1 MKKYKV
7 YRIIH
12 SSNGKKY
19 IGLTK
24 RGLVERLRAH
34 FNELTR
40 KAKSGRFVNPFS
52 LQAAMYEEYEK
63 NKSNWRKVKFNLF
76 RIELVQDFDSEQEM
90 IDYEFNLII
99 NENTLVPNGYNLMN
113 GGHSIGGTGRNQAIS
128 INNFVDG
135 NGVCR
140 SWNFDSKKEMYLE
153 LSKEYSIKEYTL
165 RWRVNNFIEKNRNNY
180 CNDFLAEEVISDAI
194 YYAIY
199 EFSDSR
205 KTGGTNILRQRKR
218 RCNQKMKL
226 HAKSSFSNEIKY
238 PNENGDFILNSS
250 EFSELNNIPKSTVR
264 ARSMRFLENNG
275 FQYENNVD
283 LNRYIQKRKKEFL
296 DFILTNHSNSKNIK
310 FTQGDNE
317 YSGSLTSLAKHFGL
331 NISTVKKRYKSLDVN
346 LRLKNECLLWVFGL
360 CENPRSMEKKHIC
373 DTFSQNNT
381 IHEYILSENVRFF
394 RQIDFVRA
402 VEQVLDKLGVDY
414 SSVQKKVSYYIPKNN
429 EMSDMEK
436 TNHIIIKLEKKF
448 NLDNLKK
455 NIIDNFNTGAD

>member
-40 KAKSGRFVNPFS
+40 KAKSGQFVNPFS

-128 INNFVDG
+128 INNFVDV

-165 RWRVNNFIEKNRNNY
+165 RWRVNNFIEK
-180 CNDFLAEEVISDAI
+180 
-194 YYAIY
+194 
-199 EFSDSR
+199 
-205 KTGGTNILRQRKR
+205 K
-218 RCNQKMKL
+218 
-226 HAKSSFSNEIKY
+226 
-238 PNENGDFILNSS
+238 
-250 EFSELNNIPKSTVR
+250 
-264 ARSMRFLENNG
+264 
-275 FQYENNVD
+275 
-283 LNRYIQKRKKEFL
+283 
-296 DFILTNHSNSKNIK
+296 
-310 FTQGDNE
+310 
-317 YSGSLTSLAKHFGL
+317 
-331 NISTVKKRYKSLDVN
+331 
-346 LRLKNECLLWVFGL
+346 
-360 CENPRSMEKKHIC
+360 
-373 DTFSQNNT
+373 
-381 IHEYILSENVRFF
+381 
-394 RQIDFVRA
+394 
-402 VEQVLDKLGVDY
+402 
-414 SSVQKKVSYYIPKNN
+414 
-429 EMSDMEK
+429 
-436 TNHIIIKLEKKF
+436 
-448 NLDNLKK
+448 
-455 NIIDNFNTGAD
+455 